1 VRFLAGLLIAAVFIV
16 SPAAA
21 QLAATVAVQSDFRL
35 RGLSMNGGGP
45 VLSGILSY
53 DHPSGLFAEASA
65 TGGDTRRFGGQFLG
79 HSARVGYSGRLT
91 PSLAVDLGA
100 AHTRLIWRV
109 DRAFSGSYPEVFVG
123 LSTEAASVRVSYSPS
138 YLKAGD
144 AALYVEAN
152 GGFRLAGPVRISG
165 HAGWL
170 TPLSSPRGNF
180 LPAPRHDVSFSVVA
194 ALRQVDL
201 QISAIHSG
209 ADAAYL
215 QPRGQS
221 ANALVVGAAL
231 HF

>member
-1 VRFLAGLLIAAVFIV
+1 MRVVAGLLSAIASFA

-21 QLAATVAVQSDFRL
+21 QLAATVTVQSDFRL

-45 VLSGILSY
+45 VLSGIVSY

-65 TGGDTRRFGGQFLG
+65 TGGDTRRFGSELLG
-79 HSARVGYSGRLT
+79 YSARAGYSKRLT
-91 PSLAVDLGA
+91 SRLAIDFGA
-100 AHTRLIWRV
+100 AQTKLVWRV
-109 DRAFSGSYPEVFVG
+109 NRAFSGNYPELFVG
-123 LSTEAASVRVSYSPS
+123 LSGEQASVRVSYSPS
-138 YLKAGD
+138 YLVRGD

-152 GGFRLAGPVRISG
+152 GGFRIADPVRVTG
-165 HAGWL
+165 HVGWL

-180 LPAPRHDVSFSVVA
+180 LPDARQDVSLAVVA

-201 QISAIHSG
+201 QVSIVHSG
-209 ADAAYL
+209 AGARYL

-221 ANALVVGAAL
+221 ANALVVGASL